1 MRLLLVA
8 SPVGSLHSG
17 QVGGVGLDIFNI
29 AQEMQLRGHELQV
42 VAPYGSRI
50 ESISVKEIEGNFQP
64 LAPNQN
70 STAPVIIPPNAV
82 LSNMWEYARRVQGN
96 YDLLINFAYD
106 WLPFYLAPFFHRPVL
121 HRVNMGS
128 WTLIMDRA
136 IEQVAFLCPGTLGA
150 LTRSQAAT
158 FSVAKQFR
166 CLGAGLDINKYEFCA
181 EPGDSLAW
189 VARISPEKGLEDAVA
204 AAEETGVTLKIFG
217 YIQNQ
222 DYWQQVRQD
231 YPQAQ
236 IKYMGFL
243 PTEQLQKEL
252 GKCRGL
258 LMTHH
263 WVEAFGMVAIEA
275 LACGVPVITY
285 NRGGPGEIIKDGE
298 TGILVEQAQVEG
310 LVKAIQNV
318 DTLERKA
325 CRQQVEA
332 EYSLEV
338 FGDRL
343 EQWFQ
348 DVPNSAHG

>member
-29 AQEMQLRGHELQV
+29 VKALQMRGHELQV
-42 VAPYGSRI
+42 VAPYGSQI
-50 ESISVKEIEGNFQP
+50 ESVPVKEIEGNFQP

-70 STAPVIIPPNAV
+70 STAPIVIPPNAV
-82 LSNMWEYARRVQGN
+82 LSNMWEYARRVQTD
-96 YDLLINFAYD
+96 YDLIINFAYD
-106 WLPFYLAPFFHRPVL
+106 WLPFYLSPFFKRPVL
-121 HRVNMGS
+121 HRINMGS

-136 IEQVAFLCPGTLGA
+136 IEQVAFLRPGTLGA
-150 LTRSQAAT
+150 LTQSQAAT
-158 FSVAKQFR
+158 FSVAKQLR
-166 CLGAGLDINKYEFCA
+166 CLGAGLDISKYDFCS
-181 EPGDSLAW
+181 EPGDSFAW

-204 AAEETGVTLKIFG
+204 AAEQAGVNLKIFG

-222 DYWQQVRQD
+222 EYWQQVRQD
-231 YPQAQ
+231 YPHAP
-236 IKYMGFL
+236 IEYVGFL
-243 PTEQLQKEL
+243 PTKQLQKEL

-258 LMTHH
+258 LMSHH

-275 LACGVPVITY
+275 LACGVPVIAY
-285 NRGGPGEIIKDGE
+285 RRGGPGEIIRDGE
-298 TGILVEQAQVEG
+298 TGILVEPGQIDG
-310 LVKAIQNV
+310 LVQAINKI
-318 DTLERKA
+318 DSLERRA
-325 CRQQVEA
+325 CRQQVEE

-348 DVPNSAHG
+348 DVLNRYK